1 MVNALNAGADD
12 ALAAV
17 CAWLDELARCAPP
30 GLVGEVH
37 LAGHSRQHELII
49 DDHSCVVS
57 APVWRAYA
65 HALRRFGMQPTLI
78 EWDTSLPSLEV
89 LLGEAVKAQRLLDA
103 EASAQR
109 ACEKVAMEHAV

>member
-1 MVNALNAGADD
+1 
-12 ALAAV
+12 V

-30 GLVGEVH
+30 DLVGEIH

-65 HALRRFGMQPTLI
+65 HALRRFGARPTLI
-78 EWDTSLPSLEV
+78 EWDTSLPSLDV
-89 LLGEAVKAQRLLDA
+89 LLGEAVKARHLLDA
-103 EASAQR
+103 ETGGQSARTSSALEQ
-109 ACEKVAMEHAV
+109 AV